1 MPFGLNQVPAIGLIL
16 AALGVVGGRV
26 LVGLC
31 VTGSLLLLCGCSC
44 VSLVLLV
51 DKFKNLT

>member
-1 MPFGLNQVPAIGLIL
+1 MPFGLNCVSTIGLHL
-16 AALGVVGGRV
+16 AASGVVGGRAF
-26 LVGLC
+26 VGLC

-51 DKFKNLT
+51 DKFENFT

>member
-1 MPFGLNQVPAIGLIL
+1 MPFGLNCVSAIGLNL
-16 AALGVVGGRV
+16 ASLGVVGGRV

-51 DKFKNLT
+51 DKFENFT

>member
-1 MPFGLNQVPAIGLIL
+1 MPFGLNCVSAIGLNL
-16 AALGVVGGRV
+16 AASGVVGGRV

-31 VTGSLLLLCGCSC
+31 VAGSLLLLCGCSC

-51 DKFKNLT
+51 DKFENFT

>member
-1 MPFGLNQVPAIGLIL
+1 MPFGLNCVPTIGLIL
-16 AALGVVGGRV
+16 AATGVVGGGV

-31 VTGSLLLLCGCSC
+31 VTGSPLLLCGCSC

-51 DKFKNLT
+51 DNFENFT